1 MNHTEILDRLND
13 YADHSLSVEEQS
25 EVEKHLQTC
34 EPCSR
39 EMQKLDNL
47 LKQTQGLAG
56 AIEPSR
62 ELWSRIAPMLGP
74 QEPKL
79 IPLPSAFHR
88 SGRWGFEYNSWV
100 RYSTRIAAALVVAVG
115 GFWLVS
121 RPSPRAWEVARLEGT
136 PTIGDQH
143 LTLGGQLA
151 VGDWLKTDSFSR
163 AQLTIAD
170 IGHAEIGP
178 NSRLRLVATRETEHR
193 LEMTQGQMSAWV
205 SAPPRIFIVET
216 PSGTAVD
223 LGCSYDLFV
232 NESGN
237 GTIHVTS
244 GEVSLE
250 SDGKESFVPTGA
262 MCETRRGFGPGTPYS
277 DFSSEVMRKALRQFD
292 FEKGSAKSVE
302 LILQN
307 AANVDA
313 ITLWHL
319 LQRVDEPARE
329 SVYDRFATLI
339 PPPKQVTKEGIL
351 RLDKNMLEDWLNE
364 FAARSF
370 SLKRLF

>member
-1 MNHTEILDRLND
+1 MNHIETLNRLND
-13 YADHSLSVEEQS
+13 YADHSLSEEDRS
-25 EVEKHLQTC
+25 EVEEHLQTC

-39 EMQKLDNL
+39 EMQKLDAL
-47 LKQTQGLAG
+47 LKQATSLARS
-56 AIEPSR
+56 IEPPR
-62 ELWSRIAPMLGP
+62 ELWSRIAPMLGT

-79 IPLPSAFHR
+79 NPLSSAFHR
-88 SGRWGFEYNSWV
+88 SGRWGFEYRSWA

-115 GFWLVS
+115 GFWLAS

-143 LTLGGQLA
+143 LTHGGQLA
-151 VGDWLKTDSFSR
+151 VGDWLETDAFSR

-193 LEMTQGQMSAWV
+193 LEMTQGRLTAWV

-250 SDGKESFVPTGA
+250 FDGKESFVPTGT

-277 DFSSEVMRKALRQFD
+277 DLSSDVVRTALRQFD
-292 FEKGSAKSVE
+292 FEKGGAKSVE

-307 AANVDA
+307 AANIDA
-313 ITLWHL
+313 VTLWHL

-329 SVYDRFATLI
+329 TVYDRFAALV

-364 FAARSF
+364 FAVRSF

>member
-1 MNHTEILDRLND
+1 MKHEEVLDRIHD
-13 YADHSLSVEEQS
+13 YADHSLSAEERN
-25 EVEKHLQTC
+25 EVEKHLRTC

-39 EMQKLDNL
+39 EMQKLDAL
-47 LKQTQGLAG
+47 LKQAASLAR
-56 AIEPSR
+56 AIEPPR

-74 QEPKL
+74 QEPKI
-79 IPLPSAFHR
+79 IPILPRIQNTSSRTFYR
-88 SGRWGFEYNSWV
+88 SWTH
-100 RYSTRIAAALVVAVG
+100 YSFRVAAALFIAIG
-115 GFWLVS
+115 GFWFAS

-143 LTLGGQLA
+143 MTQSGQLA
-151 VGDWLKTDSFSR
+151 VGDWLETDAFSR
-163 AQLTIAD
+163 VQLTIAD

-193 LEMTQGQMSAWV
+193 LEMTQGRLTAWV

-250 SDGKESFVPTGA
+250 FDGKESFVPTGA

-277 DFSSEVMRKALRQFD
+277 DLSSEVVRKTLRQFD
-292 FEKGSAKSVE
+292 FEKGGTKSVE

-307 AANVDA
+307 AANIDA
-313 ITLWHL
+313 ISLWHL
-319 LQRVDEPARE
+319 LQRVDEPIRE
-329 SVYDRFATLI
+329 TVYDHFAALV

-364 FAARSF
+364 FAVRSF

>member
-1 MNHTEILDRLND
+1 MNHIEILNRLND
-13 YADHSLSVEEQS
+13 YADHSLSEEDRS
-25 EVEKHLQTC
+25 DVEKHLQMC

-39 EMQKLDNL
+39 EMQKLDAL
-47 LKQTQGLAG
+47 LKQATGLARS
-56 AIEPSR
+56 IEPPH

-74 QEPKL
+74 QESKI
-79 IPLPSAFHR
+79 IPMPPSIQNTGSRTVYRPWA
-88 SGRWGFEYNSWV
+88 
-100 RYSTRIAAALVVAVG
+100 RYSIRVAAALFIAIG
-115 GFWLVS
+115 GFWFAS
-121 RPSPRAWEVARLEGT
+121 RPSPRAWEVARLEGM

-143 LTLGGQLA
+143 LARDGQLS
-151 VGDWLKTDSFSR
+151 VGDWLETDAFSR

-193 LEMTQGQMSAWV
+193 LEMTQGRLTAWV

-277 DFSSEVMRKALRQFD
+277 DLSSEILRKALRQFD
-292 FEKGSAKSVE
+292 FEQGRPKAVDF
-302 LILQN
+302 ILKN
-307 AANVDA
+307 AGNVDA

-319 LQRVDEPARE
+319 VQRVDEAARE
-329 SVYDRFATLI
+329 TVYDRFAALV
-339 PPPKQVTKEGIL
+339 PHPKQVTKEGIL

>member
-1 MNHTEILDRLND
+1 MKHEDVLDRIND
-13 YADHSLSVEEQS
+13 YADRSLT
-25 EVEKHLQTC
+25 EVEHGEVKRHLQTC
-34 EPCSR
+34 ELCTR
-39 EMQKLDNL
+39 ELQRLDAL
-47 LKQTQGLAG
+47 LKQTSVLAR
-56 AIEPSR
+56 AVEPPR
-62 ELWSRIAPMLGP
+62 DLWSRIAPMLGP
-74 QEPKL
+74 QESKI
-79 IPLPSAFHR
+79 IPMPSPIQKAGSQRVHR
-88 SGRWGFEYNSWV
+88 SLAG
-100 RYSTRIAAALVVAVG
+100 YSIRVAAAIFIAIG
-115 GFWLVS
+115 GFWLAS
-121 RPSPRAWEVARLEGT
+121 RPSARAWEVARLDGT

-143 LTLGGQLA
+143 ITLGGKLA
-151 VGDWLKTDSFSR
+151 VGDWLETDAFSR

-193 LEMTQGQMSAWV
+193 LEMTQGRLSAWV

-250 SDGKESFVPTGA
+250 FDGKESFVPTGA

-277 DFSSEVMRKALRQFD
+277 DLSSEIVRKALRQFD
-292 FEKGSAKSVE
+292 FEKGGLQDVDS
-302 LILQN
+302 ILKN
-307 AANVDA
+307 AGNVDA

-329 SVYDRFATLI
+329 KVYDRFATLV

-351 RLDKNMLEDWLNE
+351 RLDKNMLEDWLND

>member
-1 MNHTEILDRLND
+1 MNHIETLNRLSD
-13 YADHSLSVEEQS
+13 YADHSLSELDRS
-25 EVEKHLQTC
+25 DVEKHLRTC

-39 EMQKLDNL
+39 EMQKLDAL
-47 LKQTQGLAG
+47 LKQATDLSRT
-56 AIEPSR
+56 IEPPR
-62 ELWSRIAPMLGP
+62 ELWSRIAPMLGT

-88 SGRWGFEYNSWV
+88 RSRWGFEYKSWV
-100 RYSTRIAAALVVAVG
+100 RYSTRIAVGLVVAIG
-115 GFWLVS
+115 GFWFAS

-136 PTIGDQH
+136 PRIADQH
-143 LTLGGQLA
+143 MTQSGQLA
-151 VGDWLKTDSFSR
+151 VGDWLETDAFSR

-193 LEMTQGQMSAWV
+193 LEMTQGRMSAWV

-250 SDGKESFVPTGA
+250 FDGKESFVPTGA

-277 DFSSEVMRKALRQFD
+277 DLSSEVMRKALRQFD
-292 FEKGSAKSVE
+292 FEKDGPNAVDS
-302 LILQN
+302 ILKIAGN
-307 AANVDA
+307 ADA
-313 ITLWHL
+313 ITLWHI

>member
-1 MNHTEILDRLND
+1 
-13 YADHSLSVEEQS
+13 
-25 EVEKHLQTC
+25 
-34 EPCSR
+34 
-39 EMQKLDNL
+39 
-47 LKQTQGLAG
+47 
-56 AIEPSR
+56 
-62 ELWSRIAPMLGP
+62 MLGP
-74 QEPKL
+74 QESKIIL
-79 IPLPSAFHR
+79 MPSPIQNIGSR
-88 SGRWGFEYNSWV
+88 NVGKSWIRHSIRV
-100 RYSTRIAAALVVAVG
+100 AAALFIAIG
-115 GFWLVS
+115 GFWLAS

-143 LTLGGQLA
+143 LTLGGQLG
-151 VGDWLKTDSFSR
+151 VGDWLKTDAFSR

-193 LEMTQGQMSAWV
+193 LEMTQGRMSAWV
-205 SAPPRIFIVET
+205 SAPPRIFVVET

-250 SDGKESFVPTGA
+250 FDGKQSFVPTGA

-277 DFSSEVMRKALRQFD
+277 DFSSEVMRKVLRQFD

-302 LILQN
+302 SILQN
-307 AANVDA
+307 AANIDA

-319 LQRVDEPARE
+319 LQRVDEPTRE
-329 SVYDRFATLI
+329 SVYDRFATLV

>member
-1 MNHTEILDRLND
+1 MNHEEVLDRIHD
-13 YADHSLSVEEQS
+13 YADHSLSAEERR

-34 EPCSR
+34 GTCSR
-39 EMQKLDNL
+39 EMEKLVAL
-47 LKQTQGLAG
+47 LKQATGLARSL
-56 AIEPSR
+56 EPPR

-74 QEPKL
+74 QESKI
-79 IPLPSAFHR
+79 IPMPSPIQNTGPR
-88 SGRWGFEYNSWV
+88 TDYKSWT
-100 RYSTRIAAALVVAVG
+100 RYSIRVAAALIIAIG
-115 GFWLVS
+115 GFWFAS
-121 RPSPRAWEVARLEGT
+121 RPSPRAWAVARLEGT
-136 PTIGDQH
+136 PRIADQNMAQS
-143 LTLGGQLA
+143 GQLA
-151 VGDWLKTDSFSR
+151 VGDWLETDAFSR

-193 LEMTQGQMSAWV
+193 LEITQGRLSAWV

-216 PSGTAVD
+216 PSATAVD

-250 SDGKESFVPTGA
+250 FDGKESFVPTGA

-277 DFSSEVMRKALRQFD
+277 DLSSEVIKKALRQFD
-292 FEKGSAKSVE
+292 FEKGGPKAVD
-302 LILQN
+302 LILKN

-329 SVYDRFATLI
+329 SVYDRFAVFI
-339 PPPKQVTKEGIL
+339 PPPKQVTKDGIL

>member
-1 MNHTEILDRLND
+1 MNHREILDRLND
-13 YADHSLSVEEQS
+13 YADHSLVEEDRS
-25 EVEKHLQTC
+25 KVEEHLHTC

-39 EMQKLDNL
+39 EMQKLDAL
-47 LKQTQGLAG
+47 LKQAAGLTR
-56 AIEPSR
+56 AIEPSH

-74 QEPKL
+74 QEPKV
-79 IPLPSAFHR
+79 IPLPSVFQR
-88 SGRWGFEYNSWV
+88 RGFSGFEYKSWI
-100 RYSTRIAAALVVAVG
+100 RYATRTAAALVVAIG
-115 GFWLVS
+115 GFWFAS

-136 PTIGDQH
+136 PTIGNQH
-143 LTLGGQLA
+143 LNRGGQLA
-151 VGDWLKTDSFSR
+151 VGDWLETDAFSR

-193 LEMTQGQMSAWV
+193 LEMTQGRISARV

-250 SDGKESFVPTGA
+250 FDGKESFVPTGA
-262 MCETRRGFGPGTPYS
+262 MCETRRGSGPGTPYS
-277 DFSSEVMRKALRQFD
+277 DLTSESMRKALRQFD
-292 FEKGSAKSVE
+292 FEKGGSDAVNT
-302 LILQN
+302 ILKN
-307 AANVDA
+307 AANIDA

-319 LQRVDEPARE
+319 VQRVDELSRE
-329 SVYDRFATLI
+329 KVFDRFATLI

-351 RLDKNMLEDWLNE
+351 RLDRNMLEEWLNE
-364 FAARSF
+364 FAVRSF
-370 SLKRLF
+370 SLKRLH

>member
-1 MNHTEILDRLND
+1 MNHIEILNRLND
-13 YADHSLSVEEQS
+13 YADHSLSEEERS

-34 EPCSR
+34 ETCTR
-39 EMQKLDNL
+39 EMQKLGNL
-47 LKQTQGLAG
+47 LKQAQGLAR
-56 AIEPSR
+56 AIEPPR
-62 ELWSRIAPMLGP
+62 ELWSRIDLMLGP
-74 QEPKL
+74 QEPKI
-79 IPLPSAFHR
+79 IPMPSPIQNTR
-88 SGRWGFEYNSWV
+88 SRAVYRSWT
-100 RYSTRIAAALVVAVG
+100 RYSIRVAAALFIAIG
-115 GFWLVS
+115 GFWFAS

-136 PTIGDQH
+136 PRIADQH
-143 LTLGGQLA
+143 MTQSGQLA
-151 VGDWLKTDSFSR
+151 VGDWLETDAFSR
-163 AQLTIAD
+163 ARLTIAD

-178 NSRLRLVATRETEHR
+178 NSRLRLVATRQTEHR
-193 LEMTQGQMSAWV
+193 LEMTQGRMSAWV

-232 NESGN
+232 NEYGN

-250 SDGKESFVPTGA
+250 FDGKESFVPTGA
-262 MCETRRGFGPGTPYS
+262 MCETRRGFGPGTSYS
-277 DFSSEVMRKALRQFD
+277 DLSSEAVRKALRQFD
-292 FEKGSAKSVE
+292 FEKGGPNAVNS
-302 LILQN
+302 ILKN
-307 AANVDA
+307 AMNVDA

-329 SVYDRFATLI
+329 TVYDRFASLV